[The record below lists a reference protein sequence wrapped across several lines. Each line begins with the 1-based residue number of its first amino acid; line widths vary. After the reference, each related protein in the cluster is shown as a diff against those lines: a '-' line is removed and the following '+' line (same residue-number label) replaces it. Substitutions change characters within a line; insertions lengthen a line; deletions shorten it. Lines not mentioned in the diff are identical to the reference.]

1 MHVINFSEKPEQDDQ
16 SFDYTRSEKSI
27 EEGYVLMN
35 GTTNERKFDSEV
47 IRAFGLSKV
56 NVRIS

>member
-16 SFDYTRSEKSI
+16 SLDYTRSEKSI

-35 GTTNERKFDSEV
+35 GTTNER
-47 IRAFGLSKV
+47 
-56 NVRIS
+56 

>member
-16 SFDYTRSEKSI
+16 SFDFTRSEKSI

-35 GTTNERKFDSEV
+35 GTTNER
-47 IRAFGLSKV
+47 
-56 NVRIS
+56 